1 MFVWFKLE
9 TNGDLLE
16 VSLCFFFM
24 SQVRGCKYISLWKKS
39 LSAALGHAGHHL
51 VLMFRA
57 DFTILSQVFCRIGS
71 NFNMIY
77 SGTCRFPI
85 VVIRVPDS
93 D

>member
-1 MFVWFKLE
+1 MEISWKCPCV
-9 TNGDLLE
+9 
-16 VSLCFFFM
+16 FFFM

-39 LSAALGHAGHHL
+39 LSAALGHAGYHL
-51 VLMFRA
+51 VLMFQA